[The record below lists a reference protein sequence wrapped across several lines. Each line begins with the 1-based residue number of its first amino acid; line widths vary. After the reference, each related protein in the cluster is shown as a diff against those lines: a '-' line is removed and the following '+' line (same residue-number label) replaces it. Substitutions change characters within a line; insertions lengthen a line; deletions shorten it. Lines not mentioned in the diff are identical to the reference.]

1 MNKSVQK
8 REVIIV
14 KGPLFDQVL
23 QNAYR
28 ATHQIIKRKLEEKPL
43 TTKRVEGE

>member
-1 MNKSVQK
+1 MNKPVQK

-23 QNAYR
+23 KNAYR
-28 ATHQIIKRKLEEKPL
+28 ATHQIIKRKLEENKDQE
-43 TTKRVEGE
+43 KKAEGK